1 MNSQK
6 EGLGENRDEVTTS
19 TGQPTE
25 VVDTQNPVRTETH
38 DLLLRQAETPDGP
51 ESVVDSSHDQPMVK
65 DGLVAVEVLNHDAN
79 PVQKQKAARESF
91 LQRLKKQIV
100 ETGRLYLKLAKNPKL
115 LGKGIVE
122 VGKDLG
128 YELPKSLFSGK
139 KYEDKT
145 EELNVRAS
153 QALAISEVVST
164 TCSFGAVA
172 VLESMGVES
181 GVAATA
187 ALIAANYIPAVVSY
201 VGSYEGLTRGRDDY
215 SKKEALIDGLKV
227 IRDCVP
233 AAIVLYSTE
242 APIMGAL
249 TSIGLS
255 NSLSAAVTLIL
266 GLAFFTGVAKVASR
280 ETLDQKRSETN

>member
-1 MNSQK
+1 MSSESSDSIRK
-6 EGLGENRDEVTTS
+6 PEEVGIS
-19 TGQPTE
+19 ADRSSE
-25 VVDTQNPVRTETH
+25 VLDPQNPIITETH
-38 DLLLRQAETPDGP
+38 DLLLQQAETANYTEPAEHSSPDH
-51 ESVVDSSHDQPMVK
+51 SVITPSFSDVDNSDHDTNTIQQP
-65 DGLVAVEVLNHDAN
+65 
-79 PVQKQKAARESF
+79 KATRESF

-100 ETGRLYLKLAKNPKL
+100 ETGKLYLKLGKNPKL
-115 LGKGIVE
+115 LGEGIVE
-122 VGKDLG
+122 VGKDFG
-128 YELPKSLFSGK
+128 YELPKSLLSGK

-233 AAIVLYSTE
+233 AAIVLYATE

-249 TSIGLS
+249 TSLGLS

-266 GLAFFTGVAKVASR
+266 GLAFFTGVAKVASK
-280 ETLDQKRSETN
+280 ETLAEKDLKTN